1 MPDYETL
8 RLTWWLL
15 LGVLLVG
22 FAVTDGFDLG
32 VASIVRFV
40 GRPEDERDAIIESS
54 EPVWGGRRVWF
65 VLAGGASFAA
75 WPLLY
80 AAAFSSFYLAM
91 LLLLATFIIR
101 PVVLAFRGK
110 VDNRRW

>member
-32 VASIVRFV
+32 VASIFRFV
-40 GRPEDERDAIIESS
+40 GRSDDERDAIIESI
-54 EPVWGGRRVWF
+54 EPVWEGNQVWF

-101 PVVLAFRGK
+101 PVGLAFRGK
-110 VDNRRW
+110 VD